1 MKYPHLV
8 ICAFDDWVANQLKPL
23 VAEQKW
29 VLRECRQPAAALA
42 AACES
47 RPTVLLVQ
55 VDPNADALAPLS
67 LVADAAGVAPDVAVA
82 VVSDA
87 KLNEADRAAWTAAVF
102 DLGARFVLFPPL
114 TRPVLE
120 DLVSGLMA
128 SVCRRD

>member
-1 MKYPHLV
+1 MRYPHLV

-42 AACES
+42 AACEP

-67 LVADAAGVAPDVAVA
+67 LVADAARAAPDVAVA